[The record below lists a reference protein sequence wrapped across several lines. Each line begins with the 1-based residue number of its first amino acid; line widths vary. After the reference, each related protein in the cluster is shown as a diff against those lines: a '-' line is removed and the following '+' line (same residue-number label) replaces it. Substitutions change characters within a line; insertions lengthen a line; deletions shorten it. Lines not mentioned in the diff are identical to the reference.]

1 MPDRELTYTVIYE
14 LNERNGYTV
23 TVPAL
28 PGLVTEGRTLD
39 EAKAMAR
46 DAIACYVE
54 GLLKDGEAAPEE
66 REMLRESVTIAIA
79 GAVGW
84 PRTPNR

>member
-1 MPDRELTYTVIYE
+1 MLDRQIEYTVIFD
-14 LNERNGYTV
+14 LNENGGYTV

-28 PGLVTEGRTLD
+28 PGLVTEGGTLE

-54 GLLKDGEAAPEE
+54 GLLKDGEPIPEE
-66 REMLRESVTIAIA
+66 REVLRERLSV
-79 GAVGW
+79 AVSGG
-84 PRTPNR
+84 